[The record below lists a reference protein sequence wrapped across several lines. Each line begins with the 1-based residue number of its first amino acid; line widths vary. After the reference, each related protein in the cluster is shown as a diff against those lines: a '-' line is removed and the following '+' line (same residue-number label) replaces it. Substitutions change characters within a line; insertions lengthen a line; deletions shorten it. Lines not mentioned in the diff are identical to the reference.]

1 MGNELDFEKEN
12 ALFLSKFEE
21 LSGKIDV
28 VISQNKTLRK
38 KVLGLEFE
46 NEKLTKEII
55 EVRKTN
61 RRLKESLASK
71 PENIDSLNILIDQN
85 FKIQNKILRIVS
97 DIDNKVIVHKDLKEI
112 LELLIEEIDDCISQ
126 LEK

>member
-46 NEKLTKEII
+46 NEKLTKEIV
-55 EVRKTN
+55 EARKSN
-61 RRLKESLASK
+61 RKLKETLALK
-71 PENIDSLNILIDQN
+71 PEIIDSPNILIDQN